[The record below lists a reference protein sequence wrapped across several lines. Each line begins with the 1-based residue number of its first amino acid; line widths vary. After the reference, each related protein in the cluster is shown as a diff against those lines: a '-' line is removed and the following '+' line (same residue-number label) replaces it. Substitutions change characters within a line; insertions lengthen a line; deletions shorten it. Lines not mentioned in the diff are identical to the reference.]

1 MAEYDNTN
9 TGILARNERKEKDTH
24 PDLQGSINVDGKEYW
39 LSAWSKRGKSGKLE
53 GKPFFSLSV
62 KPKEDR
68 QESAPRPKPAD
79 KPAAG
84 GGLDDDIPFAP
95 LSKRTHWE

>member
-1 MAEYDNTN
+1 VAEYDNTN

-24 PDLQGSINVDGKEYW
+24 PDLQGFINVDGKEYW

-68 QESAPRPKPAD
+68 QEPRKPAQSKAQQAD
-79 KPAAG
+79 SF
-84 GGLDDDIPFAP
+84 DDSDSIPF
-95 LSKRTHWE
+95 

>member
-68 QESAPRPKPAD
+68 QESRKPAQS
-79 KPAAG
+79 KATPA
-84 GGLDDDIPFAP
+84 DDFEDDSLPF
-95 LSKRTHWE
+95 

>member
-24 PDLQGSINVDGKEYW
+24 PDLQGFINVDGKEYW

-53 GKPFFSLSV
+53 GKPFFSLSL
-62 KPKEDR
+62 KPKEEPAR
-68 QESAPRPKPAD
+68 AAQGPKPAD
-79 KPAAG
+79 RPAAG
-84 GGLDDDIPFAP
+84 SFDDGDSIPF
-95 LSKRTHWE
+95 

>member
-1 MAEYDNTN
+1 MSYDNTN

-68 QESAPRPKPAD
+68 QESRKPAQS
-79 KPAAG
+79 KAPPADSF
-84 GGLDDDIPFAP
+84 DDSDLPF
-95 LSKRTHWE
+95 

>member
-53 GKPFFSLSV
+53 GKPFFSLAI

-68 QESAPRPKPAD
+68 QQQDAPKRDEPATQSD
-79 KPAAG
+79 SF
-84 GGLDDDIPFAP
+84 DDSDLPF
-95 LSKRTHWE
+95 

>member
-68 QESAPRPKPAD
+68 QESRKPAQS
-79 KPAAG
+79 KAPPADSF
-84 GGLDDDIPFAP
+84 DDSDSIPF
-95 LSKRTHWE
+95 

>member
-1 MAEYDNTN
+1 MSYDNTN
-9 TGILARNERKEKDTH
+9 TGILSRNERKEKDTH

-68 QESAPRPKPAD
+68 QERRSEPQKAT
-79 KPAAG
+79 G
-84 GGLDDDIPFAP
+84 GAHGQTDMDDDIPFAP
-95 LSKRTHWE
+95 HNRRCHY

>member
-1 MAEYDNTN
+1 VAEYDNTN

-53 GKPFFSLSV
+53 GKPFFILSV

-68 QESAPRPKPAD
+68 QESASQWVR
-79 KPAAG
+79 
-84 GGLDDDIPFAP
+84 LDSGANTCAQSSQR
-95 LSKRTHWE
+95 LL

>member
-9 TGILARNERKEKDTH
+9 TGILARNERKGKDTH

-53 GKPFFSLSV
+53 GKPFFSLAI

-68 QESAPRPKPAD
+68 QQQDAPKHDEPATQSD
-79 KPAAG
+79 SFK
-84 GGLDDDIPFAP
+84 DDDIPF
-95 LSKRTHWE
+95 